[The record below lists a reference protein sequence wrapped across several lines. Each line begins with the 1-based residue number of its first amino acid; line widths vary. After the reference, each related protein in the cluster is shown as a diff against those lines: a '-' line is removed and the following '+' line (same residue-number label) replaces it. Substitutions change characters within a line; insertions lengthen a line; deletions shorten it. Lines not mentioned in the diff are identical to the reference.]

1 MSLPGKDCLGL
12 WKLFLPVNRKAAS
25 RLTFVWGIGEEWG
38 VEKSFFPIPQ
48 KLEPWFC
55 TLCACVSLRGLDEND
70 LKFYKNEES
79 TWKACQTTIVHRQ
92 ICKFVTILLPS
103 LSCIPTLPNFFLSL
117 LCFFKKYTKV
127 HATREAQLYLW
138 CLDQYVLAYLT
149 IIWTFSSSKELLNCI
164 MEKNDLVSYFSE
176 LSCLD
181 GSAITL
187 LSDSGACFGMGG
199 GIISDVLGWV
209 EGS

>member
-1 MSLPGKDCLGL
+1 MFGVLEKNGA
-12 WKLFLPVNRKAAS
+12 WKSHFSRYPKNLSHGFALFVR
-25 RLTFVWGIGEEWG
+25 
-38 VEKSFFPIPQ
+38 
-48 KLEPWFC
+48 
-55 TLCACVSLRGLDEND
+55 VSLRGLDEND

-79 TWKACQTTIVHRQ
+79 TWKACQTTIFHRQ

-149 IIWTFSSSKELLNCI
+149 TILTFSSSKELLNCI